1 MLVFIGTN
9 TVGLI
14 FCVYFLKYPAA
25 FILNI
30 LYNVIKIKGETEI
43 NKTWNSRCWVMSIR
57 QEVLSWNCIK
67 MWIY

>member
-14 FCVYFLKYPAA
+14 FCVYFLKYPVA

-30 LYNVIKIKGETEI
+30 LYNVIKIKG
-43 NKTWNSRCWVMSIR
+43 KQKSIKHGI
-57 QEVLSWNCIK
+57 VDVG
-67 MWIY
+67 